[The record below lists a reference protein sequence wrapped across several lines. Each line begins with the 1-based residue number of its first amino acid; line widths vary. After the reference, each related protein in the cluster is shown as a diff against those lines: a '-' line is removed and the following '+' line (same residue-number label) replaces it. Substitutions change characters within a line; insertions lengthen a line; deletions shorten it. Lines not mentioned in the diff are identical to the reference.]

1 MRLETDV
8 TIYCTVDQL
17 LSFITDI
24 ASFTRWSEK
33 TVEAVQTSDGPL
45 GVGTTC
51 RIVSR
56 AMDRTITHEFEV
68 TDYQPGK
75 RYAVRS
81 TSGPF
86 PVSVTYTVQEVP
98 EGTRLHTVSEVDL
111 PGILGLASAPMRGRV
126 QRQFDTDHLNLKRLL
141 ESESPSK

>member
-8 TIYCTVDQL
+8 TISRSVDEV

-24 ASFTRWSEK
+24 ASFARWSEN
-33 TVEAVQTSDGPL
+33 TIEAVQTSEGAL

-51 RIVSR
+51 RIISR
-56 AMDRTITHEFEV
+56 AMGRSITHEFEV
-68 TDYQPGK
+68 TDYRPGE

-86 PVSVTYTVQEVP
+86 PMSVTYTTEQVP
-98 EGTRLHTVSEVDL
+98 EGTRLHAVSEAELV
-111 PGILGLASAPMRGRV
+111 GILGVASTVMRGRI
-126 QRQFDTDHLNLKRLL
+126 QKQFETDHLNLKRLL
-141 ESESPSK
+141 EAASAG